1 MPHVEHEKE
10 TLADKDIFLVNFG
23 QQIEVTLYTDIRH
36 LLLRINFRSKESIKT
51 IYDLKMK

>member
-23 QQIEVTLYTDIRH
+23 LQIEVTLYTDIKH
-36 LLLRINFRSKESIKT
+36 LVLGINVRSINSHTVIQNQ
-51 IYDLKMK
+51 

>member
-23 QQIEVTLYTDIRH
+23 LQIKVTLNTDIKH
-36 LLLRINFRSKESIKT
+36 LLMGIHFRKIIRKH
-51 IYDLKMK
+51 Y

>member
-23 QQIEVTLYTDIRH
+23 LQIEATLYTDIRH
-36 LLLRINFRSKESIKT
+36 SLLRIDFRSTVIRSQ
-51 IYDLKMK
+51 

>member
-23 QQIEVTLYTDIRH
+23 LQIEVTLYTDIRH
-36 LLLRINFRSKESIKT
+36 SLLRINYSNTVIKSQ
-51 IYDLKMK
+51 

>member
-23 QQIEVTLYTDIRH
+23 LQIKVTLNTDIKH
-36 LLLRINFRSKESIKT
+36 LLLSIYTRSIKKVE
-51 IYDLKMK
+51 I

>member
-23 QQIEVTLYTDIRH
+23 LQIEVTLYTDIRH
-36 LLLRINFRSKESIKT
+36 LLLRINFRRVNKNNI
-51 IYDLKMK
+51 

>member
-23 QQIEVTLYTDIRH
+23 LQIEVTLYTDIRH
-36 LLLRINFRSKESIKT
+36 LLFRINYSNTVIRSQ
-51 IYDLKMK
+51 